1 MNVVKGKVNPI
12 RDNVLITEM
21 EFGEERT
28 TTGIIIQN
36 LNGKTAGIK
45 ARWGRVWAV
54 GPEQKDVTVGN
65 WICVAHGRWTRG
77 IKVDDG
83 GEEITIRRVDNKD
96 ILLVSDT
103 KPEGVYVPE

>member
-28 TTGIIIQN
+28 TSGIIIQN
-36 LNGKTAGIK
+36 LNGKTEGIK

-54 GPEQKDVTVGN
+54 GPEQKDVAVGD
-65 WICVAHGRWTRG
+65 WICVSHGRWTRG
-77 IKVDDG
+77 VTVDDS
-83 GEEITIRRVDNKD
+83 GEEIIIRRVDNKD
-96 ILLVSDT
+96 ILLVSEN

>member
-1 MNVVKGKVNPI
+1 MNVVKGKINPI

-28 TTGIIIQN
+28 TSGIVIQN
-36 LNGKTAGIK
+36 LNGKLAGIK

-54 GPEQKDVTVGN
+54 GPKQKDVSVGE

-77 IKVDDG
+77 ITVEDSGK
-83 GEEITIRRVDNKD
+83 EITIRRVDNND

-103 KPEGVYVPE
+103 VPEGVYVPE